1 MKRSIL
7 FFVILFLAG
16 GICLSLFFACQK
28 EARDKTQDEDMGIVW
43 VTMDEFYVPRNTVE
57 EFIYR
62 DAETKGLLPVL
73 IRNYGKEKKALK
85 SFRGKNFA
93 GPTEA
98 QINMMFK
105 GLEDWMVL
113 DIKYKDEK
121 EREVL
126 RTVLY
131 VLVEGTWRVGD
142 SGSLSR

>member
-1 MKRSIL
+1 L
-7 FFVILFLAG
+7 FVLG
-16 GICLSLFFACQK
+16 GIGLSVFFSCQGSRQDRTQEELF
-28 EARDKTQDEDMGIVW
+28 VW
-43 VTMDEFYVPRNTVE
+43 VIMDDYYVPRNPVE
-57 EFIYR
+57 EFIYN
-62 DAETKGLLPVL
+62 DAETKGFLPVS
-73 IRNYGKEKKALK
+73 IRNYGKNKKALK

-98 QINMMFK
+98 QIKMMFK
-105 GLEDWMVL
+105 GLEDWMLL

-131 VLVEGTWRVGD
+131 IFVEGTWRVGD